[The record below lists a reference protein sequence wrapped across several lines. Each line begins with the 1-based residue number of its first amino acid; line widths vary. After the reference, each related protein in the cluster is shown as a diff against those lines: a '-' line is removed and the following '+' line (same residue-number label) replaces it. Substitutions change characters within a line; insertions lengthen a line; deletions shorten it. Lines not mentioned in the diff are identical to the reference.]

1 MEPVE
6 ESLIISLRFPKGLRC
21 VDCKAEEIYKL
32 KHHQFKCKKCK
43 KRFRLFTGTLLE
55 GTKIT
60 LPQWMM
66 LISGF
71 IENKP
76 VSPQK
81 HLNPSEAEPPE
92 TLKTKTGLAPKT
104 IYKALNLIRLAII
117 WNLPEKEK
125 RNILQSSAIA
135 FGVAYKGSEVNCVPL
150 NIKKL
155 SKKELRKLE
164 EEKQF
169 KEIIT
174 KKQIHFLDDPEKKQW
189 NEPTISTFAHYFH
202 NEHEDIA
209 AKLFSKKFHLY
220 LKGAE
225 YLYNQKQEGKKEL
238 QIFTDILKKLLVH
251 AST

>member
-6 ESLIISLRFPKGLRC
+6 ESLIISLRFPKGLCC
-21 VDCKAEEIYKL
+21 VDCKEKEIYKL

-55 GTKIT
+55 GTRIT

-66 LISGF
+66 LIFGF

-76 VSPQK
+76 ISPQK
-81 HLNPSEAEPPE
+81 HLEPSGAEYPE
-92 TLKTKTGLAPKT
+92 TLKTKTGLTPKT

-125 RNILQSSAIA
+125 RNILQSSAVA
-135 FGVAYKGSEVNCVPL
+135 FGVAYKGSKVNCVPL

-155 SKKELRKLE
+155 SKKELQKLKE
-164 EEKQF
+164 EGQF

-174 KKQIHFLDDPEKKQW
+174 KKQIYFLDNPENKKW
-189 NEPTISTFAHYFH
+189 GEPTASAFAHYFH
-202 NEHEDIA
+202 NEHEDIE

-220 LKGAE
+220 LKGVE
-225 YLYNQKQEGKKEL
+225 YLYNQKQEGKTEL

-251 AST
+251 TSA